1 MKRDLRAAV
10 IQIAK
15 FIGKDPTE
23 DEISTVASQ
32 ATFGNMQASTEKN
45 YSFASQMRKG
55 VVGDWVNYFS
65 EEQSAEFDA
74 KYAQRMN
81 GSGLEFDFQ

>member
-1 MKRDLRAAV
+1 
-10 IQIAK
+10 
-15 FIGKDPTE
+15 
-23 DEISTVASQ
+23 
-32 ATFGNMQASTEKN
+32 MQANPEAN
-45 YSFASQMRKG
+45 YSWIPHRRNLNALPFMRKG

-81 GSGLEFDFQ
+81 GSGLEFEFTLSQ